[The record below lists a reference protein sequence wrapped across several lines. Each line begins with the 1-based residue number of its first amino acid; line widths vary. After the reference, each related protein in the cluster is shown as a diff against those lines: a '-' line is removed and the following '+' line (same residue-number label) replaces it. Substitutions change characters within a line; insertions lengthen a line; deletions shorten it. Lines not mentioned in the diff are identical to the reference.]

1 MRKRIKNNPSAD
13 PQQMQQMQHPQ
24 HPQHM
29 LHMQHRENTLH
40 REETLHRKNTLNRK
54 NTLHRE
60 ETLHREDPL
69 ASPELR
75 QNPFSAPAGYM
86 DSFEE
91 RIMQRIG
98 NLAPQDAQQ
107 KSLGQ
112 QEISSQQQGSGQ
124 QPVSDQ
130 QHGLGLRALLKP
142 AIGFAASF
150 ALLFSLGYGIISLTK
165 FLEKTP
171 QKIALQMRDTTIS
184 SPIENNV
191 ANQTNEEAAES
202 IDAAEEYLIYYG
214 ATITTLTADATE

>member
-13 PQQMQQMQHPQ
+13 PQLMQQMQQMQHPQ
-24 HPQHM
+24 HPQH
-29 LHMQHRENTLH
+29 
-40 REETLHRKNTLNRK
+40 REETLP
-54 NTLHRE
+54 RE

-214 ATITTLTADATE
+214 ATIATLTADATE

>member
-13 PQQMQQMQHPQ
+13 PQLMQHPQ

-29 LHMQHRENTLH
+29 LHMQHRE
-40 REETLHRKNTLNRK
+40 

-98 NLAPQDAQQ
+98 NLAPQE
-107 KSLGQ
+107 SLGQ
-112 QEISSQQQGSGQ
+112 QESLAQEEISSQQHVSG
-124 QPVSDQ
+124 Q

-150 ALLFSLGYGIISLTK
+150 ALLFSLGYGIISLTR

-191 ANQTNEEAAES
+191 ANQTNEESAES

-214 ATITTLTADATE
+214 ATIATLTADATE

>member
-1 MRKRIKNNPSAD
+1 MRKRIINNPSSA
-13 PQQMQQMQHPQ
+13 PQHMQHMQHMQQMQHP
-24 HPQHM
+24 
-29 LHMQHRENTLH
+29 QHRENTLH
-40 REETLHRKNTLNRK
+40 REETLHQ
-54 NTLHRE
+54 E

-98 NLAPQDAQQ
+98 NLAPQE
-107 KSLGQ
+107 SLGQ
-112 QEISSQQQGSGQ
+112 QESSSQQHVSG
-124 QPVSDQ
+124 Q

-214 ATITTLTADATE
+214 ATIATLTADATE

>member
-1 MRKRIKNNPSAD
+1 MRKRIKNNPSSA
-13 PQQMQQMQHPQ
+13 PQHMQQMQHREET
-24 HPQHM
+24 
-29 LHMQHRENTLH
+29 LHRENTLH
-40 REETLHRKNTLNRK
+40 REDS
-54 NTLHRE
+54 LHRE

-98 NLAPQDAQQ
+98 NLAPQE
-107 KSLGQ
+107 SLGQ
-112 QEISSQQQGSGQ
+112 QESSS
-124 QPVSDQ
+124 Q

-214 ATITTLTADATE
+214 ATIATLTADATE

>member
-13 PQQMQQMQHPQ
+13 PQQMQHS
-24 HPQHM
+24 
-29 LHMQHRENTLH
+29 QHREN
-40 REETLHRKNTLNRK
+40 
-54 NTLHRE
+54 
-60 ETLHREDPL
+60 TLHREDPL

-98 NLAPQDAQQ
+98 NLAPQE
-107 KSLGQ
+107 SLAQ

-124 QPVSDQ
+124 QHDSSQQCVSGQ

-191 ANQTNEEAAES
+191 ANQTNEESAES

-214 ATITTLTADATE
+214 ATIATLTADATE

>member
-13 PQQMQQMQHPQ
+13 PQHPQ

-29 LHMQHRENTLH
+29 LHMQHMQH
-40 REETLHRKNTLNRK
+40 RE

-91 RIMQRIG
+91 RIMQRI
-98 NLAPQDAQQ
+98 
-107 KSLGQ
+107 SGQ
-112 QEISSQQQGSGQ
+112 QESLTQQESSS
-124 QPVSDQ
+124 Q

-214 ATITTLTADATE
+214 ATIATLTADATE

>member
-13 PQQMQQMQHPQ
+13 PQHMQHMQHMQHPQ

-29 LHMQHRENTLH
+29 LHMQHRE
-40 REETLHRKNTLNRK
+40 

-91 RIMQRIG
+91 RIMQRV
-98 NLAPQDAQQ
+98 
-107 KSLGQ
+107 
-112 QEISSQQQGSGQ
+112 SSQQESLTQ
-124 QPVSDQ
+124 QESSSQ

-191 ANQTNEEAAES
+191 ANQTNEEATES

-214 ATITTLTADATE
+214 ATIATLTADATE

>member
-13 PQQMQQMQHPQ
+13 PQHMQQMQQMQHSQ
-24 HPQHM
+24 
-29 LHMQHRENTLH
+29 H
-40 REETLHRKNTLNRK
+40 REETLHRE

-107 KSLGQ
+107 QSLAQ
-112 QEISSQQQGSGQ
+112 QESLAQQQDSGQQQGFGQQHLSGQ
-124 QPVSDQ
+124 QR
-130 QHGLGLRALLKP
+130 GLGLRALLKP

-150 ALLFSLGYGIISLTK
+150 ALLFSLGYGIISLTR

-214 ATITTLTADATE
+214 ATIATLTADATE

>member
-13 PQQMQQMQHPQ
+13 PQHMQHM
-24 HPQHM
+24 QHM
-29 LHMQHRENTLH
+29 QHREDTLHRENTLH
-40 REETLHRKNTLNRK
+40 Q
-54 NTLHRE
+54 E

-91 RIMQRIG
+91 RIMQRI
-98 NLAPQDAQQ
+98 
-107 KSLGQ
+107 SGQ
-112 QEISSQQQGSGQ
+112 QESLTQQESSSQQHDSGQ
-124 QPVSDQ
+124 QHVSGQ

-214 ATITTLTADATE
+214 ATIATLTADATE

>member
-1 MRKRIKNNPSAD
+1 MRKRIKNNPSSA
-13 PQQMQQMQHPQ
+13 PQHMQQMQHREET
-24 HPQHM
+24 
-29 LHMQHRENTLH
+29 LHRENTLH
-40 REETLHRKNTLNRK
+40 REDS
-54 NTLHRE
+54 LHRE

-91 RIMQRIG
+91 RIMRRIG

-107 KSLGQ
+107 QSLAQ
-112 QEISSQQQGSGQ
+112 QEISS
-124 QPVSDQ
+124 Q

-150 ALLFSLGYGIISLTK
+150 ALLFSLGYGIISLTR

-214 ATITTLTADATE
+214 ATIATLTADATE

>member
-13 PQQMQQMQHPQ
+13 PQQMQHPQ
-24 HPQHM
+24 H
-29 LHMQHRENTLH
+29 LQHRENTLH
-40 REETLHRKNTLNRK
+40 REDS
-54 NTLHRE
+54 
-60 ETLHREDPL
+60 LHREDPL

-91 RIMQRIG
+91 RIMQRI
-98 NLAPQDAQQ
+98 
-107 KSLGQ
+107 SGQ
-112 QEISSQQQGSGQ
+112 QESLTQQESLAQQQGSGQ
-124 QPVSDQ
+124 QPVSGQ

-191 ANQTNEEAAES
+191 ANQTNEEATES

-214 ATITTLTADATE
+214 ATIATLTADATE

>member
-13 PQQMQQMQHPQ
+13 PQHMQQMQQMQHSQ
-24 HPQHM
+24 
-29 LHMQHRENTLH
+29 H
-40 REETLHRKNTLNRK
+40 REETLHREN
-54 NTLHRE
+54 
-60 ETLHREDPL
+60 TLHREDPL

-191 ANQTNEEAAES
+191 ANQTNEEATES

-214 ATITTLTADATE
+214 ATIATLTADATE

>member
-13 PQQMQQMQHPQ
+13 PQQMQHSQ
-24 HPQHM
+24 
-29 LHMQHRENTLH
+29 HMQHRENTLH
-40 REETLHRKNTLNRK
+40 REDTLHQEDTLHRE
-54 NTLHRE
+54 NTLHQE

-86 DSFEE
+86 DSLEE

-191 ANQTNEEAAES
+191 ANQTNEEATES

-214 ATITTLTADATE
+214 ATIATLTADATE

>member
-13 PQQMQQMQHPQ
+13 PQQMQQMQQMQHPQ

-40 REETLHRKNTLNRK
+40 REETLHREN
-54 NTLHRE
+54 
-60 ETLHREDPL
+60 TLHREDPL

-91 RIMQRIG
+91 RIMQRI
-98 NLAPQDAQQ
+98 
-107 KSLGQ
+107 SGQ
-112 QEISSQQQGSGQ
+112 QEHFGQQHVSSQQCVSGQ
-124 QPVSDQ
+124 QHLSGQ

-214 ATITTLTADATE
+214 ATIATLTADATE

>member
-1 MRKRIKNNPSAD
+1 MRKRIKNNPSSA
-13 PQQMQQMQHPQ
+13 PQHMQQMQHMQHMQQMQHP
-24 HPQHM
+24 
-29 LHMQHRENTLH
+29 QHRENTLH
-40 REETLHRKNTLNRK
+40 REETLHQ
-54 NTLHRE
+54 E

-91 RIMQRIG
+91 RIMQRI
-98 NLAPQDAQQ
+98 
-107 KSLGQ
+107 SGQ
-112 QEISSQQQGSGQ
+112 QESLTQQESSS
-124 QPVSDQ
+124 Q

-150 ALLFSLGYGIISLTK
+150 ALLFSLGYGIISLTR

-214 ATITTLTADATE
+214 ATIATLTADATE

>member
-1 MRKRIKNNPSAD
+1 MRKRIKNNPSSA
-13 PQQMQQMQHPQ
+13 PQHMQQMQHREET
-24 HPQHM
+24 
-29 LHMQHRENTLH
+29 LHRENTLH
-40 REETLHRKNTLNRK
+40 REDS
-54 NTLHRE
+54 LHRE

-91 RIMQRIG
+91 RIMQRI
-98 NLAPQDAQQ
+98 
-107 KSLGQ
+107 
-112 QEISSQQQGSGQ
+112 SSQQHVSSQQCVSGQ
-124 QPVSDQ
+124 QHLSGQ

-214 ATITTLTADATE
+214 ATIATLTADATE

>member
-1 MRKRIKNNPSAD
+1 MRKRIINNPSAD
-13 PQQMQQMQHPQ
+13 PQHMQHLQHPQ
-24 HPQHM
+24 
-29 LHMQHRENTLH
+29 
-40 REETLHRKNTLNRK
+40 
-54 NTLHRE
+54 HRE

-91 RIMQRIG
+91 RIMQRI
-98 NLAPQDAQQ
+98 
-107 KSLGQ
+107 SGQ
-112 QEISSQQQGSGQ
+112 QESLTQQESSSQQHDSGQ
-124 QPVSDQ
+124 QHVSGQ

-191 ANQTNEEAAES
+191 ANQTNEEATES

-214 ATITTLTADATE
+214 ATIATLTADATE

>member
-1 MRKRIKNNPSAD
+1 MRKRIKNNPSSA
-13 PQQMQQMQHPQ
+13 PQHMQHSQ

-29 LHMQHRENTLH
+29 QHREDTLHRENTLH
-40 REETLHRKNTLNRK
+40 Q
-54 NTLHRE
+54 E

-107 KSLGQ
+107 QSLAQ
-112 QEISSQQQGSGQ
+112 QESLAQQQGSGQ
-124 QPVSDQ
+124 QHSLGQQHLSGQ

-214 ATITTLTADATE
+214 ATIATLTADATE

>member
-1 MRKRIKNNPSAD
+1 MRKRIINNASSA
-13 PQQMQQMQHPQ
+13 PQ
-24 HPQHM
+24 HIQ
-29 LHMQHRENTLH
+29 H
-40 REETLHRKNTLNRK
+40 REETLHQE

-91 RIMQRIG
+91 RIMQRI
-98 NLAPQDAQQ
+98 
-107 KSLGQ
+107 SGQ
-112 QEISSQQQGSGQ
+112 QESSS
-124 QPVSDQ
+124 Q

-191 ANQTNEEAAES
+191 ANQTNEEATES

-214 ATITTLTADATE
+214 ATIATLTADATE

>member
-1 MRKRIKNNPSAD
+1 MRKRIKNNPSSA
-13 PQQMQQMQHPQ
+13 PQHSQHMQQMQHPQ
-24 HPQHM
+24 H
-29 LHMQHRENTLH
+29 RED
-40 REETLHRKNTLNRK
+40 
-54 NTLHRE
+54 
-60 ETLHREDPL
+60 TLHREDPL

-98 NLAPQDAQQ
+98 NLAPQE
-107 KSLGQ
+107 SLA
-112 QEISSQQQGSGQ
+112 QQQGSGQ
-124 QPVSDQ
+124 QEHFGQQHVSSQ

-191 ANQTNEEAAES
+191 ANQTNEESAES

-214 ATITTLTADATE
+214 ATIATLTADATE

>member
-1 MRKRIKNNPSAD
+1 MRKRIKNNPSSA
-13 PQQMQQMQHPQ
+13 PQHMQQMQHPQ

-29 LHMQHRENTLH
+29 LHMQHRE
-40 REETLHRKNTLNRK
+40 

-98 NLAPQDAQQ
+98 NLAPQE
-107 KSLGQ
+107 SLA
-112 QEISSQQQGSGQ
+112 QQQGSG
-124 QPVSDQ
+124 Q

-214 ATITTLTADATE
+214 ATIATLTADATE

>member
-13 PQQMQQMQHPQ
+13 PQQMQQMQH
-24 HPQHM
+24 
-29 LHMQHRENTLH
+29 RENTLH
-40 REETLHRKNTLNRK
+40 Q
-54 NTLHRE
+54 E

-91 RIMQRIG
+91 RIMQRI
-98 NLAPQDAQQ
+98 
-107 KSLGQ
+107 SGQ
-112 QEISSQQQGSGQ
+112 QESLTQQESSSQQCVSSQQHVSG
-124 QPVSDQ
+124 Q

-191 ANQTNEEAAES
+191 ANQTNEEATES

-214 ATITTLTADATE
+214 ATIATLTADATE

>member
-24 HPQHM
+24 H
-29 LHMQHRENTLH
+29 RENTLH
-40 REETLHRKNTLNRK
+40 REETLHQ
-54 NTLHRE
+54 E

-124 QPVSDQ
+124 QPVSDQQHGLGQQHLSGQ

-214 ATITTLTADATE
+214 ATIATLTADATE

>member
-13 PQQMQQMQHPQ
+13 PQQIQQMQHPQ

-40 REETLHRKNTLNRK
+40 REETLHREN
-54 NTLHRE
+54 
-60 ETLHREDPL
+60 TLHREDPL

-124 QPVSDQ
+124 QHLSGQ

-214 ATITTLTADATE
+214 ATIATLTADATE

>member
-24 HPQHM
+24 HM
-29 LHMQHRENTLH
+29 LHMQHRE
-40 REETLHRKNTLNRK
+40 

-86 DSFEE
+86 DSLEE
-91 RIMQRIG
+91 RIMQRISG
-98 NLAPQDAQQ
+98 QQESLTQQESLA
-107 KSLGQ
+107 Q
-112 QEISSQQQGSGQ
+112 QEISS
-124 QPVSDQ
+124 Q

-214 ATITTLTADATE
+214 ATIATLTADATE

>member
-1 MRKRIKNNPSAD
+1 MRKRIINNASSA
-13 PQQMQQMQHPQ
+13 PQHMQHMQHSQQMQHPQ
-24 HPQHM
+24 HREDT
-29 LHMQHRENTLH
+29 LHRENTLH
-40 REETLHRKNTLNRK
+40 REDS
-54 NTLHRE
+54 LHRE

-91 RIMQRIG
+91 RIMQRI
-98 NLAPQDAQQ
+98 
-107 KSLGQ
+107 
-112 QEISSQQQGSGQ
+112 SSQQESLTQ
-124 QPVSDQ
+124 QESSSQ

-214 ATITTLTADATE
+214 ATIATLTADATE

>member
-1 MRKRIKNNPSAD
+1 
-13 PQQMQQMQHPQ
+13 MQH
-24 HPQHM
+24 
-29 LHMQHRENTLH
+29 MQH
-40 REETLHRKNTLNRK
+40 REETLHQ
-54 NTLHRE
+54 E

-98 NLAPQDAQQ
+98 NLAPQESLTQQESLAQE
-107 KSLGQ
+107 
-112 QEISSQQQGSGQ
+112 EISSQQHVSG
-124 QPVSDQ
+124 Q

-150 ALLFSLGYGIISLTK
+150 ALLFSLGYGIVSLTK

-214 ATITTLTADATE
+214 ATIATLTADATE

>member
-1 MRKRIKNNPSAD
+1 MRKRIINNASSA
-13 PQQMQQMQHPQ
+13 PQHMQHPQHLQHSQHMQQMQHSQ
-24 HPQHM
+24 
-29 LHMQHRENTLH
+29 HMQHREN
-40 REETLHRKNTLNRK
+40 
-54 NTLHRE
+54 
-60 ETLHREDPL
+60 TLHREDPL

-107 KSLGQ
+107 QSLGQ

-124 QPVSDQ
+124 QRLSGQ

-214 ATITTLTADATE
+214 ATIATLTADATE

>member
-1 MRKRIKNNPSAD
+1 
-13 PQQMQQMQHPQ
+13 
-24 HPQHM
+24 
-29 LHMQHRENTLH
+29 
-40 REETLHRKNTLNRK
+40 
-54 NTLHRE
+54 
-60 ETLHREDPL
+60 
-69 ASPELR
+69 
-75 QNPFSAPAGYM
+75 M

-130 QHGLGLRALLKP
+130 QNGLGLRALLKP

-214 ATITTLTADATE
+214 ATIATLTADATE

>member
-1 MRKRIKNNPSAD
+1 MRKRIKNNPSSA
-13 PQQMQQMQHPQ
+13 
-24 HPQHM
+24 PQHM
-29 LHMQHRENTLH
+29 QHSQHMQHRENTLH
-40 REETLHRKNTLNRK
+40 REETLHQ
-54 NTLHRE
+54 E

-91 RIMQRIG
+91 RIMQRISG
-98 NLAPQDAQQ
+98 QQESLTQQESLA
-107 KSLGQ
+107 Q
-112 QEISSQQQGSGQ
+112 QEISS
-124 QPVSDQ
+124 Q

-214 ATITTLTADATE
+214 ATIATLTADATE

>member
-1 MRKRIKNNPSAD
+1 MRKRIINNASSA
-13 PQQMQQMQHPQ
+13 PQQMQHREET
-24 HPQHM
+24 
-29 LHMQHRENTLH
+29 LHQENTLH
-40 REETLHRKNTLNRK
+40 REETLHQ
-54 NTLHRE
+54 
-60 ETLHREDPL
+60 EDPL

-86 DSFEE
+86 DSLEE

-107 KSLGQ
+107 QSLAQ
-112 QEISSQQQGSGQ
+112 QESSS
-124 QPVSDQ
+124 Q

-214 ATITTLTADATE
+214 ATIATLTADATE

>member
-1 MRKRIKNNPSAD
+1 MRKRIKNNPSSA
-13 PQQMQQMQHPQ
+13 PQHMQHMQQMQHSQ
-24 HPQHM
+24 HREET
-29 LHMQHRENTLH
+29 LHRENTLH
-40 REETLHRKNTLNRK
+40 REDS
-54 NTLHRE
+54 LHRE

-98 NLAPQDAQQ
+98 NLAPQE
-107 KSLGQ
+107 SLAQ

-124 QPVSDQ
+124 QHLSGQ

-191 ANQTNEEAAES
+191 ANQTNEEATES

-214 ATITTLTADATE
+214 ATIATLTADATE

>member
-13 PQQMQQMQHPQ
+13 PQ
-24 HPQHM
+24 
-29 LHMQHRENTLH
+29 HMQHLQH
-40 REETLHRKNTLNRK
+40 REETLHREN
-54 NTLHRE
+54 
-60 ETLHREDPL
+60 TLHREDPL

-98 NLAPQDAQQ
+98 NLAPQE
-107 KSLGQ
+107 SLA
-112 QEISSQQQGSGQ
+112 QQQGSGQ
-124 QPVSDQ
+124 QEHFGQQHVSSQQCVSGQQHVSSQ

-214 ATITTLTADATE
+214 ATIATLTADATE

>member
-13 PQQMQQMQHPQ
+13 PQHSQHMQQMQHPQ
-24 HPQHM
+24 
-29 LHMQHRENTLH
+29 
-40 REETLHRKNTLNRK
+40 
-54 NTLHRE
+54 HRE

-98 NLAPQDAQQ
+98 NLAQQ
-107 KSLGQ
+107 ESLGQ
-112 QEISSQQQGSGQ
+112 QEISSQQHGSGQ
-124 QPVSDQ
+124 QHVSGQ

-214 ATITTLTADATE
+214 ATIATLTADATE

>member
-13 PQQMQQMQHPQ
+13 PQHMQQMQQMQHSQ
-24 HPQHM
+24 HREET
-29 LHMQHRENTLH
+29 LHRENTLH
-40 REETLHRKNTLNRK
+40 REDS
-54 NTLHRE
+54 LHRE

-91 RIMQRIG
+91 RIMQRI
-98 NLAPQDAQQ
+98 
-107 KSLGQ
+107 
-112 QEISSQQQGSGQ
+112 SSQQESLTQ
-124 QPVSDQ
+124 QESSSQ

-150 ALLFSLGYGIISLTK
+150 ALLFSLGYGIISLTR

-191 ANQTNEEAAES
+191 ANQTNEEATES

-214 ATITTLTADATE
+214 ATIATLTADATE

>member
-1 MRKRIKNNPSAD
+1 MRKRIINNASSA
-13 PQQMQQMQHPQ
+13 PQQMQHREET
-24 HPQHM
+24 
-29 LHMQHRENTLH
+29 LHQENTLH
-40 REETLHRKNTLNRK
+40 REETLHQ
-54 NTLHRE
+54 
-60 ETLHREDPL
+60 EDPL

-107 KSLGQ
+107 QSLAQ
-112 QEISSQQQGSGQ
+112 QESLA
-124 QPVSDQ
+124 Q
-130 QHGLGLRALLKP
+130 QHGLGLRALIKP

-214 ATITTLTADATE
+214 ATIATLTADATE

>member
-1 MRKRIKNNPSAD
+1 
-13 PQQMQQMQHPQ
+13 
-24 HPQHM
+24 
-29 LHMQHRENTLH
+29 
-40 REETLHRKNTLNRK
+40 
-54 NTLHRE
+54 
-60 ETLHREDPL
+60 
-69 ASPELR
+69 
-75 QNPFSAPAGYM
+75 M
-86 DSFEE
+86 DSLEE

-98 NLAPQDAQQ
+98 NLAPQE
-107 KSLGQ
+107 SLGQ
-112 QEISSQQQGSGQ
+112 QQEISG
-124 QPVSDQ
+124 Q

-214 ATITTLTADATE
+214 ATIATLTADATE

>member
-1 MRKRIKNNPSAD
+1 MRKRIINNPSSA
-13 PQQMQQMQHPQ
+13 PQHMQHMQHMQQMQHP
-24 HPQHM
+24 
-29 LHMQHRENTLH
+29 QHRENTLH
-40 REETLHRKNTLNRK
+40 REETLHQ
-54 NTLHRE
+54 E

-107 KSLGQ
+107 QSLGQ

-124 QPVSDQ
+124 QPVSGQ

-150 ALLFSLGYGIISLTK
+150 ALLFSLGYGIISLTR

-191 ANQTNEEAAES
+191 ANQTNEEATES

-214 ATITTLTADATE
+214 ATIATLTADATE